1 MTEDKLSK
9 EEIEAFRALKKTAR
23 LPLALE
29 NRIVSQLKS
38 EGLIKEGSLAKVR
51 RWGIVAAISI
61 LCFMAGM
68 NFEQYRAINI
78 DPQQGYMLVLF
89 EDENF
94 KVDKPRNIVADYI
107 AWRDAIEESGVHIV
121 GQELHNESAVVN
133 QDSVI
138 YLDNMSTKRLTG
150 YFILEA
156 NSVDDVVHIAGSSPH
171 VKNGGSIEIKE
182 FKVR

>member
-23 LPLALE
+23 LPRALE

-61 LCFMAGM
+61 LCFVAGM
-68 NFEQYRAINI
+68 TFEQYRAINI

-89 EDENF
+89 EDENCTSF
-94 KVDKPRNIVADYI
+94 SHQK
-107 AWRDAIEESGVHIV
+107 
-121 GQELHNESAVVN
+121 
-133 QDSVI
+133 
-138 YLDNMSTKRLTG
+138 
-150 YFILEA
+150 
-156 NSVDDVVHIAGSSPH
+156 
-171 VKNGGSIEIKE
+171 
-182 FKVR
+182 